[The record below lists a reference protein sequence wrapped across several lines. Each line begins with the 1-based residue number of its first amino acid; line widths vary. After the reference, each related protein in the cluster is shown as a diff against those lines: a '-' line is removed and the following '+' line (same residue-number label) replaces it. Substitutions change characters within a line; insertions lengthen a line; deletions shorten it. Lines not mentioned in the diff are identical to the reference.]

1 MTAKDTQTISTE
13 TLSREEAITN
23 ELIDDET
30 QTSHTEVIET
40 VISSLEQDDSAM
52 VSKTETG
59 HLWKFRYGTVEVFVQ
74 LTGETDDDLL
84 TVWSPV
90 LSLPTKNDAGLM
102 QKLLEMNWSETFETC
117 FGITNGQVVVLS
129 QRAVAGLSPS
139 EISRAITLVAT
150 IADDNDEPLIEE
162 FGGS

>member
-52 VSKTETG
+52 VSKTEAG

-90 LSLPTKNDAGLM
+90 LSLPTKDNPGLM